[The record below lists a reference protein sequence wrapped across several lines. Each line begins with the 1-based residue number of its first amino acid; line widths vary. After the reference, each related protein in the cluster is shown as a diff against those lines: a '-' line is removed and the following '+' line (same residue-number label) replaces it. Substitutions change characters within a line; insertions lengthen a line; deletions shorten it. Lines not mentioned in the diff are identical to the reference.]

1 MASTS
6 ASAGDGHAAFLT
18 KADEMSL
25 AESVAAQTAD
35 SVPDTLEVRSDALS
49 VMQDSTDSMRGPA
62 RKAAMAAGIAL
73 LVIVGG
79 AILSRAMR
87 GRTESPTQ

>member
-49 VMQDSTDSMRGPA
+49 VMQ
-62 RKAAMAAGIAL
+62 L
-73 LVIVGG
+73 L
-79 AILSRAMR
+79 
-87 GRTESPTQ
+87 

>member
-35 SVPDTLEVRSDALS
+35 SGPDTLEVRSDALS
-49 VMQDSTDSMRGPA
+49 VM
-62 RKAAMAAGIAL
+62 
-73 LVIVGG
+73 
-79 AILSRAMR
+79 
-87 GRTESPTQ
+87 